1 MIGGADQDARAAVR
15 TSKFL
20 QPCDHGA
27 SDTPVARS
35 FGDDQRGN
43 LSHRSFG
50 VQDVVYV
57 RNAQSNKRILLFC
70 HHKCMVS
77 ASGELLEAPRYRMLG
92 CRVTQLSQ
100 QAANGSGIG
109 HDRCAQN
116 HSLVISRPARKQQSE
131 IMQFDL
137 PKELMVSVSGVRGRV
152 AEALTPEI
160 VARFTAAYGSYL
172 RSQRGRRP
180 QVIVGRD
187 SRTSGPM
194 FVRAVVSAL
203 QSVGCDVREVGIA
216 PTPTCLYAIRH
227 FKADGAIV
235 VTASHNPVE
244 WNALKF
250 ASWEGMFLDAEQ
262 APRMREFLPEEKI
275 YRAKWDELG
284 TVDVDNDAVSRHLD
298 AVLAIPY
305 LDIAALKRRRFK
317 VALDCVHGAGA
328 VLLPR
333 LLEALGCEV
342 HLIGGTPDGRFPRE
356 PEPVAA
362 NLGDLERLVREVG
375 ADIGLATDPD
385 ADRLSLVSNEGRAIG
400 EDFTLAFASQLVLRH
415 RKGPVVTNLS
425 TSRVLEDVAAQ
436 AGVPLVRAAVGE
448 INVARRMEAEN
459 AVIGGEGN
467 GGVILPDVH
476 LTRDSA
482 VATSLVLQLLLESDK
497 SVAQL
502 VKEQTPYVIVKDKLP
517 RDAGSLE
524 DAFARLESR
533 LNAPEAD
540 RQDGLRLSWPEERR
554 WLHLRAS
561 GTEPILRI
569 IAEAPDEQGARE
581 LVGMARTALGVS

>member
-1 MIGGADQDARAAVR
+1 
-15 TSKFL
+15 
-20 QPCDHGA
+20 
-27 SDTPVARS
+27 
-35 FGDDQRGN
+35 
-43 LSHRSFG
+43 
-50 VQDVVYV
+50 
-57 RNAQSNKRILLFC
+57 
-70 HHKCMVS
+70 
-77 ASGELLEAPRYRMLG
+77 
-92 CRVTQLSQ
+92 
-100 QAANGSGIG
+100 
-109 HDRCAQN
+109 
-116 HSLVISRPARKQQSE
+116 
-131 IMQFDL
+131 
-137 PKELMVSVSGVRGRV
+137 MVSVSGVRGRV
-152 AEALTPEI
+152 AESLTPEI
-160 VARFTAAYGSYL
+160 VARFTAAYGTYL
-172 RSQRGRRP
+172 RSERNKRP

-227 FKADGAIV
+227 YQADGAIV

-262 APRMREFLPEEKI
+262 APRMREFLDESKI
-275 YRAKWDELG
+275 HRAQWDELG
-284 TVDVDNDAVSRHLD
+284 VIDVDNDAVTRHLN

-305 LDIAALKRRRFK
+305 LDVPALKRRRFT
-317 VALDCVHGAGA
+317 VALDCVHGAGS
-328 VLLPR
+328 VLLPP
-333 LLEALGCEV
+333 LLQALGCTV
-342 HLIGGTPDGRFPRE
+342 HVIGGSPDGRFPRE

-362 NLGDLERLVREVG
+362 NLGDLEQLVKATG
-375 ADIGLATDPD
+375 ADIGFATDPD

-400 EDFTLAFASQLVLRH
+400 EDFTLALAAMLVLNH

-425 TSRVLEDVAAQ
+425 TSRVLEDVAAA
-436 AGVPLVRAAVGE
+436 AGAPLIRAAVGE
-448 INVARRMEAEN
+448 INVARRMEAEG

-482 VATSLVLQLLLESDK
+482 VATSLILQALLESNK
-497 SVAQL
+497 TVAEL
-502 VKEQTPYVIVKDKLP
+502 VRAQPAYVIVKDKLP

-524 DAFARLESR
+524 EAYGKLESR
-533 LNAPEAD
+533 LAAPDAD
-540 RQDGLRLSWPEERR
+540 RQDGLRLAWPKERR

-569 IAEAPDEQGARE
+569 IAEAPDEQGARA
-581 LVGMARTALGVS
+581 LVQRAREALGVA